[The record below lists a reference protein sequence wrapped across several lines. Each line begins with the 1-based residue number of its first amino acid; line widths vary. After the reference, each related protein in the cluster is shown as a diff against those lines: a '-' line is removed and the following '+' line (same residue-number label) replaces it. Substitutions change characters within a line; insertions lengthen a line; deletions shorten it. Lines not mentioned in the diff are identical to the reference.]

1 MMTKYNSK
9 NESGQALV
17 LVLLSLAVVLTLVL
31 FVLARSVT
39 DVAVSSRSE
48 DAVRAFSA
56 AEAGVEQAL
65 ILGTGGTSQ
74 IGNATFTSTVTN
86 FASGQQSLV
95 YPITLSP
102 GETSTLWFM
111 NHSASGAPVCD
122 ATHPCFTGRNLQVCW
137 GREGTS
143 SSSSTTPA
151 IELTIVYETTPGNPA
166 TARIARA
173 AFDPNSARTAT
184 NNFASSDP
192 GTCTINGEVF
202 AFQKTVDLST
212 LGIGAGT
219 YNTAGGLNYARTRIF
234 YNSDQNH
241 DVGFNVALVGGSS
254 LPTQGLQVD
263 SSGTAGQS
271 QRRLN
276 VFQSWAEIPSD
287 FDFAI
292 YSPSG
297 VSK

>member
-1 MMTKYNSK
+1 MGFFEDNKNS
-9 NESGQALV
+9 SGQALV

-48 DAVRAFSA
+48 DAIRAFSA

-74 IGNATFTSTVTN
+74 IGNANFTSTVTN

-95 YPITLSP
+95 YPVNLSP
-102 GETSTLWFM
+102 GETSTIWFM
-111 NHSASGAPVCD
+111 DHDSSGSVVCD
-122 ATHPCFTGRNLQVCW
+122 AQHPCFTGRYLQVCW
-137 GREGTS
+137 GKSGTS
-143 SSSSTTPA
+143 SVLASTPA
-151 IELTIVYETTPGNPA
+151 VEVTVVYETTPGNPA
-166 TARIARA
+166 TATIARA
-173 AFDPNSARTAT
+173 AFDPNLSRIAT
-184 NNFASSDP
+184 NNFSSPDP

-202 AFQKTVDLST
+202 AFQKTIDLST
-212 LGIGAGT
+212 LGIAAGI
-219 YNTAGGLNYARTRIF
+219 YNTQGGLNYARVRMF
-234 YNSDQNH
+234 YNTDQNH
-241 DVGFNVALVGGSS
+241 NVGFNVAYAGGAL
-254 LPTQGLQVD
+254 LPTQGLAVD
-263 SSGTAGQS
+263 SSGVAGQS

-276 VFQSWAEIPSD
+276 VFQSWSEIPSD
-287 FDFAI
+287 FEFAI

>member
-1 MMTKYNSK
+1 MSK
-9 NESGQALV
+9 EPKTNNHGQALV

-48 DAVRAFSA
+48 DAIRAFSA

-74 IGNATFTSTVTN
+74 VGNATFTSTVTN

-95 YPITLSP
+95 YPISLSP

-111 NHSASGAPVCD
+111 NHDTSGSMVCD
-122 ATHPCFTGRNLQVCW
+122 AQHPCFTGRNLQICW
-137 GREGTS
+137 GKEGTS
-143 SSSSTTPA
+143 NASADTPA
-151 IELTIVYETTPGNPA
+151 VELTVVYETIPGNPA

-173 AFDPNSARTAT
+173 AFDPHPTRPAT
-184 NNFASSDP
+184 NSFSSSDP
-192 GTCTINGEVF
+192 GTCTINGQVF

-212 LGIGAGT
+212 LGIAAGT
-219 YNTAGGLNYARTRIF
+219 YNTEGGLNYARIRMF
-234 YNSDQNH
+234 YNSDQNQ
-241 DVGFNVALVGGSS
+241 DVGFNVALAGGSA

-276 VFQSWAEIPSD
+276 VFQSWSEIPSD
-287 FDFAI
+287 FDFTI